1 MRSILMALLLAAILA
16 ATAAAGAA
24 TPATPAMPFKS
35 GTVWTYRV
43 LKTESAGGRT
53 VATRTTTYKGM
64 ATYRG
69 QSYHVFET
77 RDSLGKGVERDMV
90 TWTGTMFR
98 QAATVVMEGKNT
110 TETVFDKP
118 YATSGASEALS
129 GRTDVY
135 QNGELTGRIGWSNVV
150 SKGKTQKV
158 TVPAGTFTATRWEG
172 ALVRGNLKQVYTMYA
187 VGPVEVRTD
196 MEVFD
201 KGVRQA
207 SIVIELTK
215 GPVGK

>member
-16 ATAAAGAA
+16 AGAAAGAA

-43 LKTESAGGRT
+43 IRTEPAGGRT
-53 VATRTTTYKGM
+53 VETRTMTYKGM

-69 QSYHVFET
+69 KSYHVFET
-77 RDSLGKGVERDMV
+77 RDSLGKGLERDMAI
-90 TWTGTMFR
+90 WTGSMFR
-98 QAATVVMEGKNT
+98 QAATVVMEGKST
-110 TETVFDKP
+110 TEIVFDKP
-118 YATSGASEALS
+118 YATTGASEALA

-135 QNGELTGRIGWSNVV
+135 QNGELTGRGGWSNVV
-150 SKGKTQKV
+150 SKGKTAKV

-172 ALVRGNLKQVYTMYA
+172 TLILGNLKQVYTMYA
-187 VGPVEVRTD
+187 VGPVEVRAD
-196 MEVFD
+196 MEVFN

-215 GPVGK
+215 GPVK